1 MAQEAEQIR
10 PTLNREQVNASD
22 TIMAA
27 VTNVHNN
34 DPQHSRIFFLDGPGG
49 TGKTYTYNYLIKYLI
64 SRGMKVAT
72 CAWTGI
78 AATLLNKGVT
88 VHSLFRLPVPILD
101 TSTCNIPPTS
111 SHAAYLMEQDLIV
124 FDEVS
129 MIPKYALQAI
139 DRMFRDISNID
150 SPFGGKV
157 VLLGGDF
164 RQILPV
170 VRRGRPAEIIDI
182 CLKSS
187 YIWPLITTFK
197 LRSNMRARPEE
208 QLFADWLLQLGGGDL
223 PLKVNEPF
231 KDSIEIPQTCIVPNE
246 ESLIDIIFHNI
257 NVDEFSSKVILS
269 TTNDDALKIN
279 EEILGKL
286 PGDVISYMSADSVV
300 SDDVEEQQLYPLEFL
315 NSLTPSGM
323 PQHCLK
329 LKVGAVVMLLR
340 NLDLK
345 AGLCNGTRLVV
356 RHLRTNIIDAEILTG
371 IAVGN
376 RVLIPKVQLTP
387 SDTGLPFQLRRRQF
401 PLRLSYAMTINK
413 AQGQTFEKVGI
424 FLRRPC
430 FSHGQLYV
438 AFSRARSFDDIKIK
452 VLTTDKQGYVLDKS
466 YTKNVVYRQ
475 VL

>member
-1 MAQEAEQIR
+1 M
-10 PTLNREQVNASD
+10 
-22 TIMAA
+22 
-27 VTNVHNN
+27 
-34 DPQHSRIFFLDGPGG
+34 
-49 TGKTYTYNYLIKYLI
+49 
-64 SRGMKVAT
+64 
-72 CAWTGI
+72 
-78 AATLLNKGVT
+78 
-88 VHSLFRLPVPILD
+88 
-101 TSTCNIPPTS
+101 
-111 SHAAYLMEQDLIV
+111 
-124 FDEVS
+124 
-129 MIPKYALQAI
+129 
-139 DRMFRDISNID
+139 
-150 SPFGGKV
+150 
-157 VLLGGDF
+157 
-164 RQILPV
+164 
-170 VRRGRPAEIIDI
+170 
-182 CLKSS
+182 
-187 YIWPLITTFK
+187 
-197 LRSNMRARPEE
+197 
-208 QLFADWLLQLGGGDL
+208 
-223 PLKVNEPF
+223 
-231 KDSIEIPQTCIVPNE
+231 
-246 ESLIDIIFHNI
+246 
-257 NVDEFSSKVILS
+257 
-269 TTNDDALKIN
+269 
-279 EEILGKL
+279 
-286 PGDVISYMSADSVV
+286 
-300 SDDVEEQQLYPLEFL
+300 
-315 NSLTPSGM
+315 
-323 PQHCLK
+323 K